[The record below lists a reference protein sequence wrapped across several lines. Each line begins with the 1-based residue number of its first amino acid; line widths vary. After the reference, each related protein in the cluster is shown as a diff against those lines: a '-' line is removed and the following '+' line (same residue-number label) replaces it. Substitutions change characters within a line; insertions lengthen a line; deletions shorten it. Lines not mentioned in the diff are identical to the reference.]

1 MTDQGTGP
9 ALAARGL
16 VKTYGSVT
24 ALDGFTLAAEPGE
37 IVGLVGH
44 NGAGKTTF
52 VEIASG
58 LIRPDR
64 GTVTV
69 AGVDIT
75 RQPRQARGLLA
86 VSPQE
91 TSLYPM
97 ATVREHLR
105 LFGALAGLR
114 RAALRSA
121 ISQTAE
127 ALQVTDVLDRPAGLL
142 SGGQRRRAQAA
153 TALVAPRPLLL
164 LDEPTVG
171 ADPQTRQALLSVVA
185 ARATAGAA
193 VIYTTHYLPELAE
206 LGATLAVARA
216 GRIIARGSQPD
227 LLAGLPGEVRV
238 AFDGPVPA
246 ALAGQ
251 GLVVGDE
258 LRVTASDPP
267 AALARL
273 LAVGASPVGVD
284 VRRPGLD
291 DLYRSLAP
299 EQPSFSLA
307 PEQPG
312 HAA

>member
-1 MTDQGTGP
+1 MTEQRTGA

-16 VKTYGSVT
+16 VKTYGGVT
-24 ALDGFTLAAEPGE
+24 ALNGFTLSAEPGE

-64 GTVTV
+64 GSVAV
-69 AGVDIT
+69 AGMDVA
-75 RQPRQARGLLA
+75 RHPRQARALLG

-105 LFGALAGLR
+105 LFGTLAGLR
-114 RAALRSA
+114 RGALRSA

-127 ALQVTDVLDRPAGLL
+127 DLQLTEVLDRPAGLL

-185 ARATAGAA
+185 ARAAAGAA
-193 VIYTTHYLPELAE
+193 VVYTTHYLPELTE

-216 GRIIARGSQPD
+216 GRIIARGSQQE

-238 AFDGPVPA
+238 TFDGPVPTD
-246 ALAGQ
+246 LRDQGQ
-251 GLVVGDE
+251 VIGDE
-258 LRVTASDPP
+258 LRIPASDPP

-273 LAVGASPVGVD
+273 LAAGAAPAGVD
-284 VRRPGLD
+284 IHRPGLD
-291 DLYRSLAP
+291 DLYNSLAAEETP
-299 EQPSFSLA
+299 
-307 PEQPG
+307 

>member
-1 MTDQGTGP
+1 MIEYAMGA

-16 VKTYGSVT
+16 VKTYGGVT
-24 ALDGFTLAAEPGE
+24 ALDGFTLTAEPGE

-64 GTVTV
+64 GSVLV
-69 AGVDIT
+69 AGVDVT
-75 RQPRQARGLLA
+75 RQSRQARALLG

-105 LFGALAGLR
+105 LFGTLAGLR
-114 RAALRSA
+114 RGALRAA
-121 ISQTAE
+121 ITQTAE
-127 ALQVTDVLDRPAGLL
+127 ALQLTEVLDRPAGLL

-185 ARATAGAA
+185 TRAAAGAA
-193 VIYTTHYLPELAE
+193 VIYTTHYLPELTE

-216 GRIIARGSQPD
+216 GRIIARGSQQE
-227 LLAGLPGEVRV
+227 LLADLPGEVSV
-238 AFDGPVPA
+238 TFDGPVPPD
-246 ALAGQ
+246 LRDQGQ
-251 GLVVGDE
+251 VIGDE
-258 LRVTASDPP
+258 LRVPASDPP
-267 AALARL
+267 ATLARL
-273 LAVGASPVGVD
+273 LAAGAAPATVD
-284 VRRPGLD
+284 IHRPGLD
-291 DLYRSLAP
+291 DLYSSLATEETP
-299 EQPSFSLA
+299 
-307 PEQPG
+307 

>member
-1 MTDQGTGP
+1 MGEQGTGA

-16 VKTYGSVT
+16 VKAYGAVT
-24 ALDGFTLAAEPGE
+24 ALDGFTLTAEPGE

-64 GTVTV
+64 GTLTV
-69 AGVDIT
+69 AGVDVS
-75 RQPRQARGLLA
+75 RQSRQARGRLA

-114 RAALRSA
+114 RAALRAA

-127 ALQVTDVLDRPAGLL
+127 ALQLTEVLDRPAGLL

-185 ARATAGAA
+185 TRAAAGAA
-193 VIYTTHYLPELAE
+193 VIYTTHYLPELTE

-216 GRIIARGSQPD
+216 GRIIARGSQQE
-227 LLAGLPGEVRV
+227 LLAGLPGEVRIT
-238 AFDGPVPA
+238 FDGPVPA
-246 ALAGQ
+246 RLREHGQ
-251 GLVVGDE
+251 VTGNE
-258 LRVTASDPP
+258 LRVPASNPP
-267 AALARL
+267 ATLARL
-273 LAVGASPVGVD
+273 LAVGAAPAGVD

-291 DLYRSLAP
+291 DLYSSLATQ
-299 EQPSFSLA
+299 ETS
-307 PEQPG
+307 